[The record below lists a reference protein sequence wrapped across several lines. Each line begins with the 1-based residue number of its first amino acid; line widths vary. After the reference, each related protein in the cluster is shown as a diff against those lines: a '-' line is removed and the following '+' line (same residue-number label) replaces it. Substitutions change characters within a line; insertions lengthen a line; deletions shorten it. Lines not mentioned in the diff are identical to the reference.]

1 MSTRWRAEPVT
12 TGYNVSDLG
21 ALRDAARTFDA
32 PATRLAGE
40 VEVLTD
46 LGTDSVAGGLS
57 TGDHDL
63 DRLIEGKVDEIIKA
77 LAGEGERLQQISKN
91 LTTNVQNYESTDG
104 QAARDI
110 DAIHW

>member
-1 MSTRWRAEPVT
+1 MT

-21 ALRDAARTFDA
+21 MLRDAARAFDA
-32 PATRLAGE
+32 RAKRLAGE
-40 VEVLTD
+40 VEVLTNRGFD
-46 LGTDSVAGGLS
+46 PVAGGLS

-77 LAGEGERLQQISKN
+77 LAGEGERLEQISEN
-91 LTTNVQNYESTDG
+91 LTTNVQNYRSTDG